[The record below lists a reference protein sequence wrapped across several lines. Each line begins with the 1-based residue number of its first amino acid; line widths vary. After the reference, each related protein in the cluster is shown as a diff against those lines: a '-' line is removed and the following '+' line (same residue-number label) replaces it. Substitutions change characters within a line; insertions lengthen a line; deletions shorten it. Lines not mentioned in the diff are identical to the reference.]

1 MDSNVIKPST
11 IMIIAG
17 GAVMLL
23 STFLDWVSFDD
34 CGIAG
39 LDFSANGWETDGFG
53 LLGIFVALIGLVIG
67 GGAALRQFG
76 NVSMPDKILGLDHN
90 QLHLALGFAAF
101 LIPFGLQFRDG
112 AAIGVLLAWAA
123 AAVIVAAAI
132 MDMRSGAGD
141 ATPPTQ
147 F

>member
-1 MDSNVIKPST
+1 MENSDIKPST
-11 IMIIAG
+11 IMLIAG
-17 GAVMLL
+17 GAVLLL
-23 STFLDWVSFDD
+23 STFLDWVSF
-34 CGIAG
+34 GSG
-39 LDFSANGWETDGFG
+39 NFEVGANAWETDGFG
-53 LLGIFVALIGLVIG
+53 LQGIFVAIIGLAIG

-76 NVSMPDKILGLDHN
+76 NVSMPDRILGLDHN

-101 LIPFGLQFRDG
+101 LIAFGLQFRDG
-112 AAIGVLLAWAA
+112 AAIGVLLAWAS